1 METKWKI
8 LELKRK
14 PDNGLV
20 FEVTYVMNFKLE
32 NKEDRQIGVI
42 SLEGDP
48 NSPDFVP
55 YENLTEEIVLN
66 WVQSEIGEV
75 KISEIESSFQTRL
88 QEKIDREKNPEF
100 LTGKPWQ

>member
-42 SLEGDP
+42 RLEGDP

-66 WVQSEIGEV
+66 WVQSKIGEV